1 MALFGFSDI
10 TFSKA
15 TDNTR
20 GPLAALNRSEFERTT
35 LRYPI
40 DLGNWDKSHYLVFYI
55 REQQATQF
63 KGSTVADN
71 LIDETGSSTGIT
83 SALSKLG
90 GLDTVQSKLGGELLG
105 KINTGL
111 NSINQ
116 ATGGKLSGIT
126 GAIGSAA
133 GNVVGSINNL
143 FGQANSLIGGN
154 GAATQ
159 TIIDQSVK
167 KITGG
172 GISFLKTTKLTK
184 DAIALYMPDT
194 LTYTHAQSY
203 DQLQLGGELGGKG
216 LAAAQSAIEA
226 YKKGDTEGAAKSIG
240 KTAVLTAGQAA
251 TQAAGALLG
260 SSQTAQ
266 AAFTAATGKVQN
278 PMLEMLYKSPN
289 FRTFQF
295 DFSFYPRDEKE
306 ALEVQKI
313 IERLKFHQAPEIVE
327 ETQGFLVPPSEFDI
341 RFYYGGKQNPNIP
354 SIATCVLTSIDV
366 NYAPNGW
373 SAYEVPGE
381 NSPFLGGTGMPV
393 AIQISLQFQETTFLT
408 KKDFKSDIGLKTQA
422 K

>member
-1 MALFGFSDI
+1 MPVFGLGDI
-10 TFSKA
+10 TFNKA
-15 TDNTR
+15 TNNTR
-20 GPLAALNRSEFERTT
+20 GPLAPLNRSEFERTT
-35 LRYPI
+35 LRYPL

-55 REQQATQF
+55 REQKATQF

-71 LIDETGSSTGIT
+71 LIDETGNSTGLT
-83 SALSKLG
+83 NALGSIG
-90 GLDTVQSKLGGELLG
+90 GLGSLQTKVGGDILN
-105 KINTGL
+105 KVNTGL
-111 NSINQ
+111 NAINQ
-116 ATGGKLSGIT
+116 ASGGKISGIT
-126 GAIGSAA
+126 GAIGNAA

-154 GAATQ
+154 GVATQ

-172 GISFLKTTKLTK
+172 GISFLRTTKLTT

-226 YKKGDTEGAAKSIG
+226 YKRGDTEAAAKSIA
-240 KTAVLTAGQAA
+240 KTATLTAGSALAGLAGQTGQAV
-251 TQAAGALLG
+251 
-260 SSQTAQ
+260 
-266 AAFTAATGKVQN
+266 FTAATGKVQN
-278 PMLEMLYKSPN
+278 PMLEMIYKSPN

-295 DFSFYPRDEKE
+295 EFSFYPRDEKE

-313 IERLKFHQAPEIVE
+313 IERLKFHQSPEIVE
-327 ETQGFLVPPSEFDI
+327 ETQGFLIPPSEFDI
-341 RFYYGGKQNPNIP
+341 RFYYAGAQNPNIP
-354 SIATCVLTSIDV
+354 PIATCILTNIDV

-381 NSPFLGGTGMPV
+381 NRPFLGGTGMPV

-408 KKDFKSDIGLKTQA
+408 KKDFKSDIGLRTQSRLR
-422 K
+422 